1 MGGETYEYIRSIAN
15 GEEVSRWEYPDPLI
29 YDVRLSEPRTST
41 KIVIVF
47 DKDDDF
53 LDVMGVEDENDR
65 WAWSRYQGHY
75 NDEYDR
81 YRYEQDWEEGYLI
94 RNFDESNIDLVN
106 QILKSTKPGLVY
118 SDESEGSRTE
128 ISTFLSQTFSS
139 EIDDIIYEYGVLD
152 WDCILKSITKIMD
165 DETSNPFMRLGIVE
179 KSHAYKYE
187 TTVGILLSLFKM
199 LKAEDDDLKGLLKKV
214 DEKVNPRAFRGEW
227 YELEYNT
234 YCDDFDN
241 ETFQYETKRILEKL
255 LEKIEEDLTDNV
267 DFEEFN
273 KLYDTVMSL
282 GGFNKFI
289 DMKEK
294 GIQLVFEKLD
304 PETNTLIFKIYKGNN
319 KFERRSVDN
328 LEDLNLQLYHLE
340 LFESIRKILKK
351 LL

>member
-1 MGGETYEYIRSIAN
+1 MGSETYEFIRSIAI
-15 GEEVSRWEYPDPLI
+15 GEEVSRWDYPDPLI

-41 KIVIVF
+41 KIVITF
-47 DKDDDF
+47 DRDDDF

-65 WAWSRYQGHY
+65 WAWSRYKGSY
-75 NDEYDR
+75 NNEFDG

-94 RNFDESNIDLVN
+94 RHFDESNIDLVN
-106 QILKSTKPGLVY
+106 QILKYTKPGFVY
-118 SDESEGSRTE
+118 SEDDDIRKE
-128 ISTFLSQTFSS
+128 ISTFLSQTFSN
-139 EIDDIIYEYGVLD
+139 EINDIIYEYGVLD

-199 LKAEDDDLKGLLKKV
+199 FKVEDDDLKELLKKV
-214 DEKVNPRAFRGEW
+214 DQKLNSKVSRGNW

-273 KLYDTVMSL
+273 KLYDVVISL

-289 DMKEK
+289 HMKEK
-294 GIQLVFEKLD
+294 GIQLVFENLD
-304 PETNTLIFKIYKGNN
+304 PETNTLIFKVYKGNN

-328 LEDLNLQLYHLE
+328 LEDLNLQLYHPE